1 MDVSELVT
9 LKGGLVM
16 PVEIIRRLIDL
27 EDRGAEFH
35 LETGGHFL
43 VVPPTL
49 LTPEDTHF
57 IREHRDLVR
66 DAIIYSKAMAAAA
79 PQCPRQRFDIQ

>member
-1 MDVSELVT
+1 MGFSEVVT
-9 LKGGLVM
+9 FKGGLVM
-16 PVEIIRRLIDL
+16 PVAIIRRLIDL

-35 LETGGHFL
+35 LEPGGHFR

-49 LTPEDTHF
+49 LTPDDTHF

-66 DAIIYSKAMAAAA
+66 DAIIYGKAMAAA
-79 PQCPRQRFDIQ
+79 PM